1 MIKSLEFLHIFFA
14 IVWIGGMVYSL
25 LFLKPSL
32 KELPNEDQRHKLL
45 RSVFSKFFP
54 AVWLSILVLFITG
67 MGLWHGYRRDFSEN
81 PLFHTKLFLFALMIL
96 VFTYIYFFLF
106 RKNKLSHIP
115 NLILVN
121 LLFGIFILLIITYI
135 R

>member
-1 MIKSLEFLHIFFA
+1 MIKSLLFFHILFT

-32 KELPNEDQRHKLL
+32 KEVLPEEKRENLL
-45 RSVFSKFFP
+45 KSVFSKFFA
-54 AVWLSILVLFITG
+54 AVWLSIGVIFVTG

-81 PLFHTKLFLFALMIL
+81 TLFHVKLFAFGLMIAI
-96 VFTYIYFFLF
+96 FFYIYFFLF
-106 RKNKLSHIP
+106 RRNKMASIP
-115 NLILVN
+115 NLIGIN
-121 LLFGIFILLIITYI
+121 LILGILILLIITYI

>member
-14 IVWIGGMVYSL
+14 ILWIGGMVYSL

-32 KELPNEDQRHKLL
+32 KELPNEDQRHRLL

-106 RKNKLSHIP
+106 RKNKLSQIP

-135 R
+135 S

>member
-14 IVWIGGMVYSL
+14 IAWIGGMVYSL

-106 RKNKLSHIP
+106 RKNKLSQIP

-121 LLFGIFILLIITYI
+121 LFFGIFILLIITYI
-135 R
+135 S

>member
-1 MIKSLEFLHIFFA
+1 MIKSLEFIHLFFA
-14 IVWIGGMVYSL
+14 ILWIGGMVYSL

-32 KELPNEDQRHKLL
+32 KELTNEEQRQRLL

-67 MGLWHGYRRDFSEN
+67 MGLWHGYRRDFSAN

-106 RKNKLSHIP
+106 RKNKLLHIP
-115 NLILVN
+115 NLVWVN
-121 LLFGIFILLIITYI
+121 LLLGIFILLIITYI
-135 R
+135 N